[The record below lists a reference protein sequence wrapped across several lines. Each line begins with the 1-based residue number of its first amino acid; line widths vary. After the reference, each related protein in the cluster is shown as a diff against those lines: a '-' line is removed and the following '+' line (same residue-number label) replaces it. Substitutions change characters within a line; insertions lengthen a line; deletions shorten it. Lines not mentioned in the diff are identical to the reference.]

1 MERNRFEELFAINVN
16 DHKEEKNGLSY
27 LSWSWAWAEFCKRYP
42 DATYEVYKNEQGLP
56 YVYDQNTGYMVYV
69 TVTADGI
76 THEMWLP
83 VMDSNNNAMKS
94 VPYTVKTKY
103 KEVQVKQATMFDV
116 NKAIMR
122 CLVKCLGMFGLG
134 LYIYSGEDLP
144 TVDVDSLT
152 REEMEDIIIEWIDN
166 TGRSVVEMCKYF
178 GVTEVA
184 ELSESDIKTV
194 MGWVRKK

>member
-1 MERNRFEELFAINVN
+1 MDRNRFEELLAVNVN
-16 DHKEEKNGLSY
+16 EHKEEKNGLSY
-27 LSWSWAWAEFCKRYP
+27 LSWAWAWQEFCKRFP

-69 TVTADGI
+69 TVTADGL

-83 VMDSNNNAMKS
+83 VMDNNNNAMKS

-103 KEVQVKQATMFDV
+103 KEVQVRQATMFDV

-134 LYIYSGEDLP
+134 LYIYAGEDLP
-144 TVDVDSLT
+144 SVDVESLT
-152 REEMEDIIIEWIDN
+152 REEMEDIIIEWLDN
-166 TGRSVVEMCKYF
+166 TGRSVVDMCKHF
-178 GVTEVA
+178 GVSEFK
-184 ELSESDIKTV
+184 ELTDADLKIV
-194 MGWVRKK
+194 MGWARK